1 MSEEK
6 DYVLIFEAPK
16 IVPPEFR
23 LYYDDK
29 GKVIT
34 YTCEKLDGK
43 YIVIDALTFAEARPD
58 VRVVDGKL
66 TSSVNSTV
74 IAKLTPDLN
83 EGVVC
88 AEEDVSIIVADS
100 YTGNTTKWKLQI
112 YEC

>member
-6 DYVLIFEAPK
+6 DYVLLFEAPK
-16 IVPPEFR
+16 IEPAEFR

-29 GKVIT
+29 GKVVT
-34 YTCEKLDGK
+34 YTCEKLAGK

-66 TSSVNSTV
+66 TTSANSIV
-74 IAKLTPDLN
+74 VSKLTPNLN
-83 EGVVC
+83 SGIMC

-100 YTGNTTKWKLQI
+100 YTGNTTMWELQI